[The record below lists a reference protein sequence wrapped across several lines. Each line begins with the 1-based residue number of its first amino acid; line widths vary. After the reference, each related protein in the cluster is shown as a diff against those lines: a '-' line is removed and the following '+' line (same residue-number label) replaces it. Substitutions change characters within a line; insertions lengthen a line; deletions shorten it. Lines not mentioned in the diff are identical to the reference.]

1 MSDPLFDLAGR
12 VAVVTGGI
20 GQLGA
25 ELSVALASRG
35 MRVAILDLET
45 TPRGGTPGL
54 ATALEEGT
62 VRAHACD
69 VTDRAQV
76 ESALALVEADW
87 GVPDLLVN
95 AAAIDAPPDAPAA
108 EVGPFEDVPVES
120 LERVVHVNVL
130 GVVVPCQVIGGAMAR
145 AGRGS
150 IVNVGS
156 VYGLLSPDQ
165 GLYDFRREAGDAFY
179 KPVAYSVSKSAL
191 VNLTRY
197 LATYWGRSGVRVNT
211 LTPHGIENGQPAPF
225 VEAFAARSPLG
236 RLMDVSEAVGAVVF
250 LASDALVV
258 RHRGEPRRRRRL
270 VGLVIPAEVPN
281 LVAGEER
288 PPASGA
294 WLEKT
299 RPADGADL
307 CRVAR
312 SGSADADA
320 AVAAAREAQVEWGA
334 RTAVERGDV
343 VRAIAALLRERREE
357 ASEIVA
363 AETGKGIELARGETD
378 AAVEMGFFVAG
389 EGRRSYGRTTTA
401 SMPHRTVLTLR
412 RPVGVAALLISFN
425 TPLPN
430 VAWKA
435 FPSIFCGNG
444 SVLKPSE
451 HTPVSAWWLG
461 RLCLEA
467 GLPPGVLNV
476 VQGLGPEA
484 GMPLVEDPRVD
495 LVSFTGSAATGRLI
509 AEAAGRRLAKTVMEL
524 GGKNALVVC
533 DDADLDRAV
542 EWTLASAF
550 SNAGQ
555 RCAAAS
561 RIVVFDAVYDDFR
574 ERLARATWAL
584 GDIGPVISEAA
595 MDRILAAVEAACAGG
610 AVVLAGGARVG
621 EQGFHVAPTLVEGVA
636 PDAPLSCEELFG
648 PVAALYRVA
657 GFDEAVALANDSAYG
672 LTAAIHTA
680 SVHRAMRFAERVAAG
695 VVVVNAGTHGSEPHM
710 GFGGVK
716 QSGTGWKEAGLE
728 SLDVYSE
735 TRYVNLVVDPALT

>member
-1 MSDPLFDLAGR
+1 M
-12 VAVVTGGI
+12 
-20 GQLGA
+20 
-25 ELSVALASRG
+25 
-35 MRVAILDLET
+35 
-45 TPRGGTPGL
+45 
-54 ATALEEGT
+54 
-62 VRAHACD
+62 
-69 VTDRAQV
+69 
-76 ESALALVEADW
+76 
-87 GVPDLLVN
+87 
-95 AAAIDAPPDAPAA
+95 
-108 EVGPFEDVPVES
+108 
-120 LERVVHVNVL
+120 
-130 GVVVPCQVIGGAMAR
+130 
-145 AGRGS
+145 
-150 IVNVGS
+150 
-156 VYGLLSPDQ
+156 
-165 GLYDFRREAGDAFY
+165 
-179 KPVAYSVSKSAL
+179 
-191 VNLTRY
+191 
-197 LATYWGRSGVRVNT
+197 
-211 LTPHGIENGQPAPF
+211 
-225 VEAFAARSPLG
+225 
-236 RLMDVSEAVGAVVF
+236 
-250 LASDALVV
+250 
-258 RHRGEPRRRRRL
+258 
-270 VGLVIPAEVPN
+270 
-281 LVAGEER
+281 
-288 PPASGA
+288 
-294 WLEKT
+294 
-299 RPADGADL
+299 
-307 CRVAR
+307 
-312 SGSADADA
+312 
-320 AVAAAREAQVEWGA
+320 AAAREAQVEWGA

-343 VRAIAALLRERREE
+343 VRAIAELLRERREE

-363 AETGKGIELARGETD
+363 AETGKAIELARGETD

-584 GDIGPVISEAA
+584 GDVGPVISEAA

-610 AVVLAGGARVG
+610 AVVLAGGTRVG

-657 GFDEAVALANDSAYG
+657 GFDEAVALANDSPYG

-680 SVHRAMRFAERVAAG
+680 SVHRAMQFAERVAAG